1 MSICKA
7 QFTWTAPM
15 RQRNECPANRYV
27 FTSRLNCSESTAGSR
42 KTQNGAD
49 STYSEEIGE
58 KSVYFSRYGLV
69 AAQRRIWMASRVAA
83 ECRLPLIQTLL
94 ISGRLSICLLR
105 RFYALLGLHRSALV
119 FRVTSSIRPI
129 PPARHATPPSRKV
142 EIYGCSRKWKCF

>member
-94 ISGRLSICLLR
+94 ISGRLCMFTRSVLR
-105 RFYALLGLHRSALV
+105 SVGS
-119 FRVTSSIRPI
+119 SSIGACIQSNFVDTPNAASA
-129 PPARHATPPSRKV
+129 ARHAAIAKSWNIRP
-142 EIYGCSRKWKCF
+142 